1 MALILP
7 SEHRAELSSMKTE
20 QISAAAVRSRR
31 LAQERSAALEHH
43 AARPGHV
50 DLLVTRVFDAIVA
63 IALLGLLAVPMLLI
77 GLLVKLT
84 SRGPALYRQERA
96 GLNGAPFIMYK
107 FRTMRLDAE
116 ADTGPVWAVSG
127 DPRCT
132 RFGSWLRRFS
142 LDELPQLINVA
153 LGDMSLVGPRPER
166 PFFVARFAK
175 SIPRYNHRHVVRP
188 GITGWAQVKGW
199 RGDSSIEHRT
209 EFDLYYV
216 DHWSLGL
223 NLRILLL
230 TPFRVLI
237 EQNG

>member
-1 MALILP
+1 M
-7 SEHRAELSSMKTE
+7 
-20 QISAAAVRSRR
+20 
-31 LAQERSAALEHH
+31 
-43 AARPGHV
+43 
-50 DLLVTRVFDAIVA
+50 LVTRLFDTIVA
-63 IALLGLLAVPMLLI
+63 GLLLCLLAVPMIVI

-84 SRGPALYRQERA
+84 SRGPALYKQERT
-96 GLNGAPFIMYK
+96 GLRGSPFIMYK

-116 ADTGPVWAVSG
+116 AETGPVWAVSG

-132 RFGSWLRRFS
+132 RFGSLLRRFS
-142 LDELPQLINVA
+142 LDELPQLINVV

-166 PFFVARFAK
+166 PFFVVRFTK
-175 SIPRYNHRHVVRP
+175 TIPHYNERHAVRP
-188 GITGWAQVKGW
+188 GITGWAQVNGW

-216 DHWSLGL
+216 EHWSLLL
-223 NLRILLL
+223 NLHILLI